1 VPIGFDN
8 ADYIVARQPAEQEDL
23 VESVQELRAER
34 GAHRLHDLPAH
45 RIDRLVLGQAREV
58 LAPEV
63 RGQHDQGVAEID
75 SAALPVCQPPVVEH
89 LQQDVEHIGVGLFRP
104 RRRGSPGVTGAR
116 LRRMPPLRCVQR
128 KIPKPPIL
136 TSSPSFSAPLMP
148 ANTASTTR
156 IACPDWQRTHSPG
169 ARRGRRRLEF
179 FAANIRNSHARGLCP
194 VRSARGRSLWRVV
207 RASVWRRSAISSQ
220 RAPPRVEAVT
230 RELAAWSVNNGSSR

>member
-89 LQQDVEHIGVGLFRP
+89 LQQDVERLCHGNRSRHKRRQAANGIS
-104 RRRGSPGVTGAR
+104 RRGD
-116 LRRMPPLRCVQR
+116 
-128 KIPKPPIL
+128 
-136 TSSPSFSAPLMP
+136 
-148 ANTASTTR
+148 R
-156 IACPDWQRTHSPG
+156 I
-169 ARRGRRRLEF
+169 
-179 FAANIRNSHARGLCP
+179 
-194 VRSARGRSLWRVV
+194 
-207 RASVWRRSAISSQ
+207 
-220 RAPPRVEAVT
+220 
-230 RELAAWSVNNGSSR
+230 